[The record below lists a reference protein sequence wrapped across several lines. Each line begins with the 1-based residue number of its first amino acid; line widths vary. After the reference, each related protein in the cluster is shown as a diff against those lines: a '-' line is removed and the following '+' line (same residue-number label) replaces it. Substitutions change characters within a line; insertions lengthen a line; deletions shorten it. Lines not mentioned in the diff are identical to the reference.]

1 MERQLAGLAE
11 ILGATAMADD
21 SLGALLLRWAGH
33 GPAFNHAALVRW
45 TEADWREQSARLVGR
60 MTGERTVPALVVSDG
75 LTEPADLSSRLE
87 GEGWV
92 SLVEEDVLWTRRA
105 GIVPHLD
112 PSMRIEAVTR
122 ASAEAYEALERSIF
136 SLPPADA
143 VERMSV
149 LVDSIE
155 AGTQRAYLV
164 RVGGEPVATARLVP
178 GDGVAALHGI
188 GVEASHRREGYGS
201 LITTVA
207 TRAALAMG
215 NRLVWLSVAEA
226 NEAARALYEGLDYR
240 PAFRWRLLVEAG
252 SASG

>member
-11 ILGATAMADD
+11 VLGATATPDA
-21 SLGALLLRWAGH
+21 SLGVLLLRWPGH

-45 TEADWREQSARLVGR
+45 TEADWREQSRRFVRR
-60 MTGERTVPALVVSDG
+60 MAGERSVPALVVSDG
-75 LTEPADLSSRLE
+75 LSEPADLSRRLE
-87 GEGWV
+87 GEGWI

-122 ASAEAYEALERSIF
+122 ASAEAYEGLERSIF

-143 VERMSV
+143 RERMTA
-149 LVDSIE
+149 LADSLE

-164 RVGGEPVATARLVP
+164 RVGGEPIATARLVP
-178 GDGVAALHGI
+178 GEGVAALHGI
-188 GVEASHRREGYGS
+188 GVEAGHRRLGYGA
-201 LITTVA
+201 LITTIA

-215 NRLVWLSVAEA
+215 SGLVWLSVAEG
-226 NEAARALYEGLDYR
+226 NEAARKLYEGLDYR

>member
-11 ILGATAMADD
+11 VLGATATADA
-21 SLGALLLRWAGH
+21 SLGALRLHWPGH

-45 TEADWREQSARLVGR
+45 TEADWREQSAGLVR
-60 MTGERTVPALVVSDG
+60 WMTGERSVPALVVSDG

-87 GEGWV
+87 AEGWV
-92 SLVEEDVLWTRRA
+92 ALVEEDVLWTRRA

-143 VERMSV
+143 AERMTVLADSV
-149 LVDSIE
+149 E

-188 GVEASHRREGYGS
+188 GVEASHRRQGYGS

-215 NRLVWLSVAEA
+215 SRLVWLSVAEG
-226 NEAARALYEGLDYR
+226 NEAARGLYEGLDYR

-252 SASG
+252 SVSG

>member
-11 ILGATAMADD
+11 ILGATATADE
-21 SLGALLLRWAGH
+21 SLGALLLRWPGH

-45 TEADWREQSARLVGR
+45 TDSDWRERSAQLVRR
-60 MTGERTVPALVVSDG
+60 MAGERSVPALVVSDG
-75 LTEPADLSSRLE
+75 LTEPSDLSSRLE
-87 GEGWV
+87 AEGWV
-92 SLVEEDVLWTRRA
+92 TLVEEDVLWTRRA
-105 GIVPHLD
+105 GVVPHLD

-143 VERMSV
+143 PERMTI
-149 LVDSIE
+149 LADSID
-155 AGTQRAYLV
+155 AGTQRGYLV
-164 RVGGEPVATARLVP
+164 RVQGEPVATARLVP
-178 GDGVAALHGI
+178 GNGVAALHGI
-188 GVEASHRREGYGS
+188 GVETSHRRQGYGS

-215 NRLVWLSVAEA
+215 NRLVWLSVAEG
-226 NEAARALYEGLDYR
+226 NEAARRLYEGLDYR

>member
-11 ILGATAMADD
+11 VLGATATPDP
-21 SLGALLLRWAGH
+21 SLGVLHLRWPGH

-45 TEADWREQSARLVGR
+45 TEPDWRERSARLVR
-60 MTGERTVPALVVSDG
+60 HMTSEGTVPALVAGDG
-75 LTEPADLSSRLE
+75 LTEPPDLSRRLE
-87 GEGWV
+87 AGGWV
-92 SLVEEDVLWTRRA
+92 TLVEEDVLWTRRA
-105 GIVPHLD
+105 GVVPHLD
-112 PSMRIEAVTR
+112 PSLRIEAVTR

-143 VERMSV
+143 PERAAV
-149 LVDSIE
+149 LAESLE

-188 GVEASHRREGYGS
+188 GVEARHRRQGYGS

-215 NRLVWLSVAEA
+215 NRLVWLSVAEG
-226 NEAARALYEGLDYR
+226 NEAACGLYEGLDYR